1 MLSESDKLFIK
12 EHLTK
17 DLNETALHSASV
29 FKDTVHR
36 TFILDQIRGRQKMKT
51 KVPSWFENEDILYP
65 GKLSLEQSSSETTA
79 KYKTTLV
86 SGDTFADLTGGLGID
101 TSFLSTHFREAL
113 YVERQEE
120 LCRIARHNFSV
131 LKKGNIQVLNEDA
144 VVALTNIS
152 HVDCIFIDPARRS
165 QEGRKLMLIQ
175 DCEPDIL
182 TLQND
187 LLEKSNMVL
196 IKLSPMLDI
205 KSALRSLNNVSQ
217 VHVISVNNECKELLF
232 LLKKEESGE
241 PLITCLNFTAGD
253 KIGKDSFYYNEEKDL
268 QINYTDMLGDYLYEP
283 NASILKAGFYKGVSS
298 RYNVYKLHP
307 DSHLYTSDNLIPDFP
322 GRTFK
327 VIAVDNKLPHLKKA
341 NLTVRN
347 YPLKVDDL
355 RKKLK
360 LKDGGE
366 VYLFATTLASG
377 KHVLV
382 ETKRLY
388 NSPFSTLNS

>member
-51 KVPSWFENEDILYP
+51 KVPSWFENDDILYP

-79 KYKTTLV
+79 RYKTTLV

-327 VIAVDNKLPHLKKA
+327 VIAADNKLPHLKKA